1 MRQLQLVQNATELQF
16 MAPCIFNLNYFSVV
30 YKSSN
35 SNGPPKYIWSAKF
48 ISPINPNKKK
58 VQNQYIIDNK
68 GCTSSLFLRAVFL
81 FFAQI
86 TLKSDHAPAL
96 NNIYGICASICWDHG
111 LVYFL
116 HAGLQALCNISGHPP
131 TPQGSHCQWI
141 PPLWFL
147 VTSEFTWSGFY
158 IHPWQTL
165 AAEWTQEMAM

>member
-1 MRQLQLVQNATELQF
+1 MDPRNIY
-16 MAPCIFNLNYFSVV
+16 M
-30 YKSSN
+30 
-35 SNGPPKYIWSAKF
+35 
-48 ISPINPNKKK
+48 ISPNKKLTTK
-58 VQNQYIIDNK
+58 AAFPVYFF
-68 GCTSSLFLRAVFL
+68 GLSSY

-96 NNIYGICASICWDHG
+96 NNLYGICASICWDLV

-116 HAGLQALCNISGHPP
+116 LAGLQALCNISGHPP
-131 TPQGSHCQWI
+131 TPQGSHCQLL

-147 VTSEFTWSGFY
+147 VTSESTWSGFY